1 MLRVLDA
8 SAIRRWADASV
19 DLLDAHR
26 DELDRTNVFPVADG
40 DTGTNLVLTLRAAAE
55 ELARRRPPAGRPDTA
70 AEVAAALARG
80 ALRGARG
87 NSGVIVSQLPR
98 GLAEVLADA
107 EDWAGYYG
115 TNGSAGGHRPDGT
128 DGDTADGADG
138 YALADALRRAD
149 EIGRASCRERV

>member
-19 DLLDAHR
+19 DLLEAHR
-26 DELDRTNVFPVADG
+26 AELDRINVFPVADG

-55 ELARRRPPAGRPDTA
+55 ELARRPVPAGRADTA

-107 EDWAGYYG
+107 EGW
-115 TNGSAGGHRPDGT
+115 PD
-128 DGDTADGADG
+128 DGADG
-138 YALADALRRAD
+138 GADGGVDGRVLAAALCRAD
-149 EIGRASCRERV
+149 ELARAAV

>member
-1 MLRVLDA
+1 VRVLRVLDA

-26 DELDRTNVFPVADG
+26 AELDRTNVFPVADG

-87 NSGVIVSQLPR
+87 NSGVLVSQLPI
-98 GLAEVLADA
+98 GLGNSQPAELFVGKHVFSVSVWKGLWIPLDPA
-107 EDWAGYYG
+107 
-115 TNGSAGGHRPDGT
+115 
-128 DGDTADGADG
+128 
-138 YALADALRRAD
+138 
-149 EIGRASCRERV
+149 